1 MDKKLFEYVPEE
13 APGLG
18 LNAVIKIFGVG
29 SGGVNAVDTMIE
41 SGVDGV
47 DYIVANTDA
56 QDLLKS
62 KCETKLVLG
71 MNLTKGLGAGNDPA
85 KGREAALEDKS
96 KIAEFLK
103 GADMVFLA
111 TSLGGGT
118 GTGSTPVIAEICK
131 SLGILTVAVV
141 TLPFSDE
148 GQKKMETALEGLE
161 KMKSFVDAYVV
172 IPNDKLNIFEDENI
186 TLKAGLKMIDRVL
199 CDSVAGI
206 VELITRPGHIN
217 RDINDVKTV
226 LSEKGQCILGIGEAA
241 GEGRALKA
249 VEAALA
255 NPLLKGTP
263 IHGAEKVLVNIVGK
277 NITLKE
283 RSIVMNFIKEI
294 ADKNAQTFFGYADEE
309 AMGDVLKVTIIAAG
323 LGKAIDVSVCHPSF
337 YEMKE
342 FESKSELMNE
352 HEEGFKRY
360 PRGNFSDRPVFERI
374 HAKSGNRMVNEIS
387 PSGNS
392 GRTDEQKIEI
402 PTFMRKSDKGEKI
415 DL

>member
-1 MDKKLFEYVPEE
+1 MDKKFFEYVPEE
-13 APGLG
+13 TSGLG
-18 LNAVIKIFGVG
+18 LKAVIKICGVG
-29 SGGVNAVDTMIE
+29 SGGVNAVDSMIE
-41 SGVDGV
+41 NGVDGV
-47 DYIVANTDA
+47 DYVVANTDA

-62 KCETKLVLG
+62 KCGIKLVLG
-71 MNLTKGLGAGNDPA
+71 MNLTRGLGAGNDPT

-96 KIAEFLK
+96 KITEFLK

-148 GQKKMETALEGLE
+148 GQRKMDTAQEGLE
-161 KMKSFVDAYVV
+161 KMKTFVDAYVV

-199 CDSVAGI
+199 CDSVTGI

-226 LSEKGQCILGIGEAA
+226 LSEKGQCIMGIGEAA
-241 GEGRALKA
+241 GEGRALRA

-263 IHGAEKVLVNIVGK
+263 IHGAEKVLVNIVGRDV
-277 NITLKE
+277 TLKE
-283 RSIVMNFIKEI
+283 RNIVMNFIREI
-294 ADKNAQTFFGYADEE
+294 ADKNAQT
-309 AMGDVLKVTIIAAG
+309 
-323 LGKAIDVSVCHPSF
+323 
-337 YEMKE
+337 
-342 FESKSELMNE
+342 
-352 HEEGFKRY
+352 
-360 PRGNFSDRPVFERI
+360 
-374 HAKSGNRMVNEIS
+374 
-387 PSGNS
+387 
-392 GRTDEQKIEI
+392 
-402 PTFMRKSDKGEKI
+402 
-415 DL
+415 